1 MPPASLPALAAINP
15 GPNTARSRNKAVERP
30 KRKRDRACFFC
41 SARPLTTSFCA
52 SWGGVS
58 IGNALRK
65 EEMRDYS
72 NLFFLSSNLV
82 ADNNISTSGLQEK
95 KSNLAQ
101 SSLIFPFFHAFKMK
115 A

>member
-1 MPPASLPALAAINP
+1 MQ
-15 GPNTARSRNKAVERP
+15 
-30 KRKRDRACFFC
+30 
-41 SARPLTTSFCA
+41 
-52 SWGGVS
+52 
-58 IGNALRK
+58 
-65 EEMRDYS
+65 DYS

-101 SSLIFPFFHAFKMK
+101 TSLLLSSFHAFKMQ